1 MAAEDTLLAARD
13 LGLAYN
19 DRVLLS
25 GASLAVSA
33 GDRIGL
39 VGRNGAGKSTF
50 LRLLAG
56 ELQPDSGE
64 LIRRRDLVVGYLPQA
79 FELDPGITVYEA
91 ARAGAAHVLTLIHQF
106 ETLPGHTRRH
116 DELEERIVQLD
127 GWNLDTR
134 IRTALNQLGCPPDD
148 RFVKDL
154 SGGEKRRVALARAL
168 VAQPDL
174 LMLDEPTNHLDTV
187 SVDWI
192 TTFLA
197 GYPGGLLVVT
207 HDRHFLDQV
216 ANVIVELRNGVFERY
231 EGNYTD
237 YLIQRAEKIS
247 GEEASE
253 HKRQM
258 FLRREI
264 DWVRRRPKAQ
274 TGKSKVRLASFFEV
288 QADAP
293 PPTEADMDLILPPPP
308 PIGNRVVELASVG
321 IEIGG
326 KRLFRGLDFSFAGG
340 TRLGITGRNG
350 LGKTT
355 LLKLILGQ
363 LPPTEGEVKI
373 GSLTRFNYVDQAR
386 LQVDDSKTVMDEVSE
401 GGDFVNWGETRLS
414 VRAYLRRFLF
424 AEDRIVT
431 QVGKLS
437 GGERSRLLLAKILK
451 RGGNFLVLDEPTND
465 LDLPTLRVL
474 EEALTSFAGSVC
486 VVSHDRYFLNR
497 VCTGIL
503 AFEGDQQVVYSDGN
517 LDYYLEKK
525 ERAKLSAACVHE
537 APGKKSNGS
546 TPTPAAGA
554 VPSAPAKSKGR
565 KLSFKEQQEL
575 AGIEVVIQTNEA
587 KVAEL
592 ETRFADPDFHAKNR
606 GRSAELL
613 KEMDLT
619 KAHIAHLYARWEEL
633 EAARAKPA

>member
-19 DRVLLS
+19 DRVLLN

-56 ELQPDSGE
+56 EIQPDRGE
-64 LIRRRDLVVGYLPQA
+64 LIRRRDLVIGYLPQA
-79 FELDPGITVYEA
+79 FELDPEITVYAA
-91 ARAGAAHVLTLIHQF
+91 ARAGAAHVLELIHQF
-106 ETLPGHTRRH
+106 ENLPGHTRRH

-127 GWNLDTR
+127 GWSLDTR

-148 RFVKDL
+148 RLVKDL

-168 VAQPDL
+168 VARPDL

-216 ANVIVELRNGVFERY
+216 ANVIVELRNGIFERY

-274 TGKSKVRLASFFEV
+274 TGKSKVRLANFFEV

-308 PIGNRVVELASVG
+308 PIGNRVVDLVNVG
-321 IEIGG
+321 VEIGG

-355 LLKLILGQ
+355 LLRLILGQ
-363 LPPTEGEVKI
+363 LPPTEGDVKI

-386 LQVDDSKTVMDEVSE
+386 LQVDDSKTVLDEVSE

-474 EEALTSFAGSVC
+474 EEALTSFPGSVC

-525 ERAKLSAACVHE
+525 ERAKLAANNHPSATA
-537 APGKKSNGS
+537 KKNGS
-546 TPTPAAGA
+546 ATVAPPAT
-554 VPSAPAKSKGR
+554 AKPKGR

-575 AGIEVVIQTNEA
+575 AGIEAVIQASEA

-592 ETRFADPDFHAKNR
+592 ETRFADPEFHAKNR

-613 KEMDLT
+613 QEMEAA
-619 KAHIAHLYARWEEL
+619 KARIAHLYARWEEL
-633 EAARAKPA
+633 EALRAKAG